1 MADKKLTI
9 GVLIGNANS
18 PHSINTLHG
27 IQQAAM
33 ETEVNII
40 VFLGV
45 HTSYFYREF
54 FEEEES
60 YDYQVTTVYDYVKL
74 AKVDAL
80 IISYGELVIF
90 LNEKERMT
98 FLGKFDQIPYVIL
111 EEVIN
116 KKNAHYQIADNY
128 KGMRAVVEHLAITH
142 GYRRF
147 VCLRGPEGNKDA
159 DERYRAFLDVM
170 KEQDIEVTA
179 DMVRVGDFSE
189 SVEKEVE
196 YLFDHN
202 PHAQAFV
209 CANDLMANTVY
220 KICKIRRMEIYQSTE
235 WAENWLSKSRMRYRI
250 GHDIER
256 GEGIAVTGYDD
267 WALASTMD
275 PPLTTVLQNAYS
287 SGYKAV
293 YNVLDIYYKGEGE
306 DIILPPLLI
315 RRNSCGCQDAEKHK
329 FEKMTAAERANPE
342 FYAVKISETIKN
354 AILIS
359 DVNDAMGDRV
369 FDAIYDVIYRNTIL
383 FLGYANEKIS
393 SKYVVEQLRVLMT
406 GPYADYISPSALAT
420 AYSDYL
426 WFVIHT
432 IDDHMAEVL
441 LSEVLI
447 EGMKYLQ
454 SYIYKKAKDA
464 LADYESTSWF
474 MSLISRDMANHVSD
488 EKEMFRNAM
497 IKLKTLNIGNSYLYT
512 FEKPI
517 EHMRDEE
524 WVCPNKMYL
533 AAHMSIDGAV
543 VAYEPDERPVV
554 TVRNGFGDYIR
565 QSENRKKGYQVTL
578 INLYSDKMQY
588 GVLISEINPENVLS
602 LYYASIQI
610 GTALKYCEMS
620 SAQRRTQSRLE
631 QLVKEVEDK
640 NSILRFIS
648 EYDALT
654 GCLNRRG
661 FIEKA
666 LDLNHA
672 SYGKEAVIIFGDL
685 DHLKEIN
692 DKFGHSEGDFAIK
705 KIAEVIKETIGEDQL
720 VSRIGGD
727 EFVVM
732 MLCEG
737 VNAPEVIT
745 DKIKQAT
752 TAFNESSDKPYY
764 VECSLGFKRFICGG
778 NVQLQDVLNQADQ
791 ELYIV
796 KKNRRATIE
805 K

>member
-1 MADKKLTI
+1 MADRKLTI

-33 ETEVNII
+33 ETGVNII
-40 VFLGV
+40 IFLGV
-45 HTSYFYREF
+45 HTSYFYRDF

-90 LNEKERMT
+90 LNEKERRT
-98 FLGKFDQIPYVIL
+98 FLEKFDQVPYVIL
-111 EEVIN
+111 EEVIE
-116 KKNAHYQIADNY
+116 KKNARYQIADNY
-128 KGMRAVVEHLAITH
+128 KGMRAVVEHLAIDH

-159 DERYRAFLDVM
+159 DERFRAFLDVM
-170 KEQDIEVTA
+170 EEQDIEVTP
-179 DMVRVGDFSE
+179 DMVRAGDFSE

-202 PHAQAFV
+202 PHVQAFV
-209 CANDLMANTVY
+209 CGNDLMAGTVY
-220 KICKIRRMEIYQSTE
+220 KICKKRRMEIHRSTE
-235 WAENWLSKSRMRYRI
+235 WAEKWLSMSPMCYRI
-250 GHDIER
+250 GHDIES

-267 WALASTMD
+267 WLLASTMD

-293 YNVLDIYYKGEGE
+293 YNVLDIYCKGAGE
-306 DIILPPLLI
+306 NIILPPLLI
-315 RRNSCGCQDAEKHK
+315 RRNSCGCQDAEQHK
-329 FEKMTAAERANPE
+329 FEIMTAAERVNPE
-342 FYAVKISETIKN
+342 FYAIKIAETVKN

-359 DVNDAMGDRV
+359 DVNDSIGDRV
-369 FDAIYDVIYRNTIL
+369 YDILYDVIYGNTII
-383 FLGYANEKIS
+383 FLGYVKEKIS
-393 SKYVVEQLRVLMT
+393 AKHVVEQLRMLMT
-406 GPYADYISPSALAT
+406 GPYADYISPNALAT
-420 AYSDYL
+420 TYSDYL
-426 WFVIHT
+426 SFIIHT

-441 LSEVLI
+441 LSEILI

-454 SYIYKKAKDA
+454 AYIYKKAKDA
-464 LADYESTSWF
+464 LAEYESTSWF

-512 FEKPI
+512 FEKSI
-517 EHMRDEE
+517 EHTRDEE
-524 WVCPNKMYL
+524 WVCPDKMYL
-533 AAHMSIDGAV
+533 AAYMTIDGEV
-543 VAYEPDERPVV
+543 VAYEPEERPAV
-554 TVRNGFGDYIR
+554 TIHNGFGDYIR
-565 QSENRKKGYQVTL
+565 QSEKREKGYQVTL
-578 INLYSDKMQY
+578 INLYSDKTQY
-588 GVLISEINPENVLS
+588 GVLISEISPENVLS

-620 SAQRRTQSRLE
+620 RAQQQTQSRLE
-631 QLVKEVEDK
+631 QLIKEVEDK
-640 NSILRFIS
+640 NSMLRFIS
-648 EYDALT
+648 EYDSLT

-666 LDLNHA
+666 MNLKNE
-672 SYGKEAVIIFGDL
+672 SSGKEAVVIFGDL

-705 KIAEVIKETIGEDQL
+705 KIAQIIKEAIGDDQL

-732 MLCEG
+732 MLCDRCYT
-737 VNAPEVIT
+737 PETIT
-745 DKIKQAT
+745 RKIKQAT
-752 TAFNESSDKPYY
+752 AEFNECSDKPYY
-764 VECSLGFKRFICGG
+764 VESSLGFKRFVCGDE
-778 NVQLQDVLNQADQ
+778 VQLQDVINQADQ
-791 ELYIV
+791 ALYIV
-796 KKNRRATIE
+796 KKNRRESIA

>member
-1 MADKKLTI
+1 MADRKLTI

-33 ETEVNII
+33 ETGVNII

-45 HTSYFYREF
+45 HTSYFYRDF

-90 LNEKERMT
+90 LNEKERRT
-98 FLGKFDQIPYVIL
+98 FLEKFDQIPYVIL
-111 EEVIN
+111 EEVVD

-128 KGMRAVVEHLAITH
+128 KGMRAVVEHLAIDH

-170 KEQDIEVTA
+170 KEQEIEVTA
-179 DMVRVGDFSE
+179 DMVRAGDFSE

-220 KICKIRRMEIYQSTE
+220 KICKKRRMEIHQMTE
-235 WAENWLSKSRMRYRI
+235 WAENWLSRSTMRYRI

-267 WALASTMD
+267 WVLASTMD

-293 YNVLDIYYKGEGE
+293 YNVLDIYRRGEGE
-306 DIILPPLLI
+306 NIILPPLLI
-315 RRNSCGCQDAEKHK
+315 RRNSCGCQDAEQHT
-329 FEKMTAAERANPE
+329 FEMMTAAERVNPE
-342 FYAVKISETIKN
+342 FYAIKIAETIKN

-359 DVNDAMGDRV
+359 DVNDAIGDQ
-369 FDAIYDVIYRNTIL
+369 IYDVLYDTIYSNTII
-383 FLGYANEKIS
+383 FLGYVKEKMS
-393 SKYVVEQLRVLMT
+393 SKHVVEQLRMLMT
-406 GPYADYISPSALAT
+406 GPYAEYISPNALAT
-420 AYSDYL
+420 TYSDYL
-426 WFVIHT
+426 SFVIHT

-441 LSEVLI
+441 LSEILI

-454 SYIYKKAKDA
+454 AYIYKKAKDA
-464 LADYESTSWF
+464 LAEYESTSWF

-512 FEKPI
+512 FERSI
-517 EHMRDEE
+517 EHTGDEE
-524 WVCPNKMYL
+524 WACPDKMYL
-533 AAHMSIDGAV
+533 AAYMTIDGEV
-543 VAYEPDERPVV
+543 VAYEPEERPEV
-554 TVRNGFGDYIR
+554 TVHNGFGDYIR
-565 QSENRKKGYQVTL
+565 QSERREKGYQVTL

-620 SAQRRTQSRLE
+620 RAQQRTQSRLE

-640 NSILRFIS
+640 NSMLRFIS
-648 EYDALT
+648 EYDSLT

-666 LDLNHA
+666 MNLSNE
-672 SYGKEAVIIFGDL
+672 SSGKEAVIIFGDL

-705 KIAEVIKETIGEDQL
+705 KIAEIIKETIGSDQL

-732 MLCEG
+732 MLCG
-737 VNAPEVIT
+737 GSNTPEVIT
-745 DKIKQAT
+745 DKIKQT
-752 TAFNESSDKPYY
+752 TAAFNESSDKPYY
-764 VECSLGFKRFICGG
+764 VECSLGFEKFICGG
-778 NVQLQDVLNQADQ
+778 DVQLQDVINQADQ
-791 ELYIV
+791 ALYTV
-796 KKNRRATIE
+796 KKSRRDTIA